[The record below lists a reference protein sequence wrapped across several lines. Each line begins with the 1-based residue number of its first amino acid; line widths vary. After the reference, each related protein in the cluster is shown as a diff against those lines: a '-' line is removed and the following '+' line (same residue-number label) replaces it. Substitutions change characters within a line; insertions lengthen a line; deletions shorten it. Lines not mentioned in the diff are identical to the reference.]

1 MAISTYKAFLMH
13 KAAGATAE
21 WEKLVDIK
29 DFPDLGGAPE
39 TLDTTTL
46 SDKMRTSING
56 IQELDSLTFT
66 CNYDDEDFDK
76 VNDYYGTNEHYAV
89 WLGGTESGGAAGT
102 EQRRSARS
110 GIRCPARQTAFRHE
124 PVQSGAAPLPH
135 EFHDD
140 ACKNGRHGHSGD
152 HAGGH
157 PHRGDRD
164 LCLGAAACAGQ
175 FVILH
180 KKQSEI
186 RVPFERFQFLIM
198 RK

>member
-66 CNYDDEDFDK
+66 CNYDDDDFDT
-76 VNDYYGTNEHYAV
+76 VNALYGKDEHYAV
-89 WLGGTESGGAAGT
+89 WLGGTESGSTLTPTGSEGKFEFDGQLSVFVNGGGVNEVVNMTITIAAST
-102 EQRRSARS
+102 PITKAS
-110 GIRCPARQTAFRHE
+110 
-124 PVQSGAAPLPH
+124 
-135 EFHDD
+135 
-140 ACKNGRHGHSGD
+140 
-152 HAGGH
+152 
-157 PHRGDRD
+157 
-164 LCLGAAACAGQ
+164 
-175 FVILH
+175 
-180 KKQSEI
+180 
-186 RVPFERFQFLIM
+186 
-198 RK
+198 